1 MLVPST
7 VAPAVRAPAPTQSA
21 TPAARAPAPAQ
32 SATPAARAPA
42 AATQAAPGQEAPA
55 PGSAPA
61 SAAPAT
67 ALPPTT
73 LPASTPAQPEEV
85 VIDVKQP
92 EREWSTGVEKPPAGP
107 GREAFDADAISV
119 DAILNEV
126 KRGGKPYPASDFYR
140 LMSRPD
146 LAAWSEDRTRQRT
159 WLIASGTV
167 LALAGVVTG
176 VFVMGTGPDTSSAE
190 CQSTHFE
197 DYSACLDR
205 ASKAQMTGAFILG
218 ASLAVGGVLFVWG
231 MNIPEMVTPAETT
244 LKMATEYNRALSVK
258 NGGSP
263 PSSKVRFRIVPSVA
277 PGYAGLTA
285 RLTF

>member
-1 MLVPST
+1 MRAWV
-7 VAPAVRAPAPTQSA
+7 VAWVLGATAPVL
-21 TPAARAPAPAQ
+21 
-32 SATPAARAPA
+32 
-42 AATQAAPGQEAPA
+42 AAP
-55 PGSAPA
+55 
-61 SAAPAT
+61 
-67 ALPPTT
+67 
-73 LPASTPAQPEEV
+73 QPEPQPERPPELVQPRQPEASPVPTEPKQPEV

-92 EREWSTGVEKPPAGP
+92 EREWSTGIEKPPAGP
-107 GREAFDADAISV
+107 GRDAFDAQAISV

-126 KRGGKPYPASDFYR
+126 KRKGQPLAASEFYR
-140 LMSRPD
+140 LAGRPD
-146 LAAWSEDRTRQRT
+146 LVKWSEDRTRQRT

-167 LALAGVVTG
+167 IALAGVVTG
-176 VFVMGTGPDTSSAE
+176 VFVMGTGPDTSSPE
-190 CQSTHFE
+190 CQTTHYE

-231 MNIPEMVTPAETT
+231 MNIPEMVTPAEDT
-244 LKMATEYNRALSVK
+244 LKMATEYNRTLSVK

-263 PSSKVRFRIVPSVA
+263 PSSKVQFRIVPSVA

>member
-1 MLVPST
+1 MERRG
-7 VAPAVRAPAPTQSA
+7 VRAWVVTWVLGATAPVL
-21 TPAARAPAPAQ
+21 
-32 SATPAARAPA
+32 
-42 AATQAAPGQEAPA
+42 AAPQPEPQ
-55 PGSAPA
+55 PERPPELVQPRQPDA
-61 SAAPAT
+61 SP
-67 ALPPTT
+67 
-73 LPASTPAQPEEV
+73 LPAEPKQPEV

-92 EREWSTGVEKPPAGP
+92 EREWSTGIEKPPAGP
-107 GREAFDADAISV
+107 GRDAFDAQAISV

-126 KRGGKPYPASDFYR
+126 KRKGQPLAASEFYR
-140 LMSRPD
+140 LARRPD
-146 LAAWSEDRTRQRT
+146 LVKWSEDRSRQRT

-167 LALAGVVTG
+167 IALAGVVTG
-176 VFVMGTGPDTSSAE
+176 VFVMGTGPDTSSPE
-190 CQSTHFE
+190 CQTTHYE

-231 MNIPEMVTPAETT
+231 MNIPEMVTPAEDT
-244 LKMATEYNRALSVK
+244 LKMATEYNRTLSVK

-263 PSSKVRFRIVPSVA
+263 PSSKVQFRIVPSVA